1 MECLGFSVLEL
12 LKLMILDLL
21 IRPLCNPWRK
31 RSKNNWMQAESVSVK
46 NMSVDGRRVC
56 INVLTAAFMGKSS
69 VNRQRM
75 MYDNKDSFRSLKSL
89 HKCDQSS
96 ESVFGPNFSA
106 NNPEEDV
113 SAFIDYVFRQKFS
126 ETGGRKSKERRN
138 LAAIP
143 SRHGS
148 NKDRDRD
155 NSLWTARVEV
165 YRQCLAHRTQ
175 EAHGSTK
182 RLIRSLVH
190 RIGYGS
196 PKLI

>member
-1 MECLGFSVLEL
+1 MRFSL
-12 LKLMILDLL
+12 
-21 IRPLCNPWRK
+21 R

-106 NNPEEDV
+106 NN
-113 SAFIDYVFRQKFS
+113 RFS

-182 RLIRSLVH
+182 RLIR
-190 RIGYGS
+190 Y
-196 PKLI
+196 